1 MPLTVRLLALAV
13 LLGAIAARAQEDLLG
28 GPYDPIRRDPLGTRL
43 VNESTPYP
51 VGDHKIELLFTH
63 RFQESVQNGN
73 SHDLWGLDSG
83 SDVGIG
89 IGVGITRKLDLSLY
103 RASFQEDFELAGKL
117 LIFEQAPRVPVSVAI
132 RAGADLLR
140 RPGVQDP
147 GRPFFQLLLA
157 RQIVPGVNLLLSP
170 SWVRDTPQ
178 LSNAFNVP
186 VGLTLP
192 LPHDYLV
199 EFEAVPR
206 NHNLDASRTAWH
218 TAFSKQVGGHI
229 FKIVLGNSRAT
240 TVDQMMGGDS
250 AAGFQTRDVRL
261 GFNLVRYFG
270 FGQHQVE

>member
-1 MPLTVRLLALAV
+1 LRILSPVARLLLLAL
-13 LLGAIAARAQEDLLG
+13 LLGAFPVVAQEDLLG
-28 GPYDPIRRDPLGTRL
+28 SPYDPIRRDPLGTRL
-43 VNESTPYP
+43 VNGATPYP
-51 VGDHKIELLFTH
+51 VGARKIEVLFTH
-63 RFQESVQNGN
+63 RFQESVQNGD

-89 IGVGITRKLDLSLY
+89 IGVGLTRKLDLSLY
-103 RASFQEDFELAGKL
+103 RASFQEDFEIAGKL
-117 LIFEQAPRVPVSVAI
+117 LIFEQAPRVPVTVAI
-132 RAGADLLR
+132 RTGADLLR

-178 LSNAFNVP
+178 LRNAFNVP
-186 VGLTLP
+186 VGLSFP
-192 LPHDYLV
+192 LPRDYLV
-199 EFEAVPR
+199 EVEAIPR
-206 NHNLDASRTAWH
+206 NHSLDASRTAWH
-218 TAFSKQVGGHI
+218 AALSRQVGGHI

-240 TVDQMMGGDS
+240 TVDQMLGGDS

-270 FGQHQVE
+270 F

>member
-1 MPLTVRLLALAV
+1 MRMRLAIPAAFLTALGL
-13 LLGAIAARAQEDLLG
+13 LLGALPALAQEELPS
-28 GPYDPIRRDPLGTRL
+28 GPYDPIRRDSLGTRL
-43 VNESTPYP
+43 VNGATPYP
-51 VGDHKIELLFTH
+51 VGARKLEVVFTH
-63 RFQESVQNGN
+63 RFQEAVQKGD

-89 IGVGITRKLDLSLY
+89 IGVGLTRKLDLSLY
-103 RASFQEDFELAGKL
+103 RASFQEDFEIASKF
-117 LIFEQAPRVPVSVAI
+117 LIFEQAPRLPVTVSL

-157 RQIVPGVNLLLSP
+157 RQLVPGVNLLLSP

-178 LSNAFNVP
+178 LRNAFNVP
-186 VGLTLP
+186 VGLTFP

-199 EFEAVPR
+199 EVEAVPR
-206 NHNLDASRTAWH
+206 NHSLDASRTAWH
-218 TAFSKQVGGHI
+218 AALSKQVGGHI
-229 FKIVLGNSRAT
+229 FKIVFGNSRAT
-240 TVDQMMGGDS
+240 TVDQMLGGDS

-270 FGQHQVE
+270 F